1 MRKLLCIV
9 LGLTL
14 LPALADQR
22 IGKWCEPSD
31 DGKSCV
37 GYISYFPNGDV
48 YAYGL
53 IEEVLYIATGFWQQN
68 ADQSCLNLTYKAF
81 DFKTEEPLPTEEDNF
96 CNTVLE
102 ITEGQFT
109 YLSGEAQPTT
119 MRRISNTPDRAML
132 PMPEEMLRQQ
142 NSVKPIPLTINAK
155 PGNYGVF
162 TLPLEAAPN
171 KVKFTLS
178 FTPNISADASQN
190 MPYAYVQLGEAEDTH
205 LRISLHYKREYGNTS
220 RLMLEYLQPGMPT
233 QRQLL
238 SKQIEHAK
246 PLDIEI
252 AWTEDGETAV
262 TYNSNT
268 VQHVLP
274 LSSWQSYFI
283 VSAAKATFQRKP

>member
-1 MRKLLCIV
+1 M
-9 LGLTL
+9 L
-14 LPALADQR
+14 LPALADSR

-31 DGKSCV
+31 DGKTCI

-48 YAYGL
+48 HAYGL
-53 IEEVLYIATGFWQQN
+53 IDEFLYIASGFWQQN
-68 ADQSCLNLTYKAF
+68 EDRSCLNLTYKAF
-81 DFKTEEPLPTEEDNF
+81 DFKTEEPLDTEDDNF

-102 ITEGQFT
+102 ITDEQFT
-109 YLSGEAQPTT
+109 YLSSDAQPTT

-132 PMPEEMLRQQ
+132 PMPEAMLRQQ

-178 FTPNISADASQN
+178 FTPNISTDATQN

-205 LRISLHYKREYGNTS
+205 IRISLHYKKEYGSAS
-220 RLMLEYLQPGMPT
+220 RLMLEYHQPGKPI

-238 SKQIEHAK
+238 SKDIENAK
-246 PLDIEI
+246 QLDIDM
-252 AWTEDGETAV
+252 AWTEEGQTTI
-262 TYNSNT
+262 TYNGNT
-268 VQHVLP
+268 VQQVLP